1 MYVRFY
7 NIDCFTKRIYYKL
20 VIMCFMLEVI
30 LLLTCTVRRHPI
42 AYAIRII
49 IGDVLLEIIY
59 KFLRLSY
66 YMMSL
71 HCCVTSL
78 LTNELRNFA

>member
-1 MYVRFY
+1 VRFY
-7 NIDCFTKRIYYKL
+7 NIDRFTKRIYYKL

-30 LLLTCTVRRHPI
+30 LLLTVRRYPI
-42 AYAIRII
+42 AF
-49 IGDVLLEIIY
+49 GDVLLEIIY
-59 KFLRLSY
+59 KFLRLGY

-71 HCCVTSL
+71 RCCITSL